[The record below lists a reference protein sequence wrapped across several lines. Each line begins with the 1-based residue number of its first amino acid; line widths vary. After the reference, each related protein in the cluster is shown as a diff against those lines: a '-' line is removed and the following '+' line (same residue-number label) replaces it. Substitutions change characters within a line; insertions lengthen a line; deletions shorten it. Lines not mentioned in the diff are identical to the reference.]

1 MKEKKIKNGITYVI
15 LGIVGVVML
24 FPVIWMFF
32 ACFKT
37 NNEIFGSLSLLPQG
51 WSPEAFIKGWKTT
64 GTYTYAQYFIN
75 TFALVVPTTLLT
87 LVSCSIVAYGFARFD
102 FPGNQFLFMV
112 LIATLMLPNAIIII
126 PRYALF
132 NKLGWLDSYMT
143 FYAPA
148 AVGCYPFFVFMRAAA
163 RSSVLYRFCCPY
175 LSRLCFPRACSSFY
189 GPGMT
194 FSTPTFTL
202 TRFQNSRCRW
212 PSG

>member
-1 MKEKKIKNGITYVI
+1 MKNKAVKKGLTYVF
-15 LGIVGVVML
+15 LGLFGIVML

-37 NNEIFGSLSLLPQG
+37 NKEIFGSLSILPQG
-51 WSPEAFIKGWKTT
+51 WSLEAFVKGWKTT

-87 LVSCSIVAYGFARFD
+87 LASCSLVAYGFARFD

-112 LIATLMLPNAIIII
+112 LIATLMLPNAVIII

-143 FYAPA
+143 FFAPA
-148 AVGCYPFFVFMRAAA
+148 AAGCYPFFVFMLVQFFRG
-163 RSSVLYRFCCPY
+163 L
-175 LSRLCFPRACSSFY
+175 PRDLDASAY
-189 GPGMT
+189 VDGWRG
-194 FSTPTFTL
+194 
-202 TRFQNSRCRW
+202 
-212 PSG
+212 

>member
-51 WSPEAFIKGWKTT
+51 WSTEAFIKGWKTT

-148 AVGCYPFFVFMRAAA
+148 AWDATP
-163 RSSVLYRFCCPY
+163 S
-175 LSRLCFPRACSSFY
+175 LCS
-189 GPGMT
+189 
-194 FSTPTFTL
+194 
-202 TRFQNSRCRW
+202 
-212 PSG
+212 

>member
-1 MKEKKIKNGITYVI
+1 MKEKKIKDGITYVI

-64 GTYTYAQYFIN
+64 GTYTYARYFIN

-102 FPGNQFLFMV
+102 FPGSQFLFMV

-126 PRYALF
+126 P
-132 NKLGWLDSYMT
+132 K
-143 FYAPA
+143 
-148 AVGCYPFFVFMRAAA
+148 
-163 RSSVLYRFCCPY
+163 
-175 LSRLCFPRACSSFY
+175 
-189 GPGMT
+189 
-194 FSTPTFTL
+194 
-202 TRFQNSRCRW
+202 
-212 PSG
+212 

>member
-87 LVSCSIVAYGFARFD
+87 LVSCYIVAYGFARFD

-126 PRYALF
+126 PRPAVLF
-132 NKLGWLDSYMT
+132 RYLCIGSIVFLSICSLSIVRRHGFCISCT
-143 FYAPA
+143 VICI
-148 AVGCYPFFVFMRAAA
+148 AV
-163 RSSVLYRFCCPY
+163 
-175 LSRLCFPRACSSFY
+175 
-189 GPGMT
+189 
-194 FSTPTFTL
+194 
-202 TRFQNSRCRW
+202 
-212 PSG
+212 